1 MLVPIFNTRRPRA
14 QSSHSRGFTLL
25 ETIVVVGIIVL
36 LAGLLFAYAGPMR
49 ERARRAAT
57 KKLIES
63 TYNAIE
69 QYRIAF
75 RNYPP
80 DNYSGY
86 VGSQALVYFLTNAFR
101 RNPVVANGEILSTVN
116 AGPFITYQPSE
127 LMDLTAS
134 GKMSVMDAWRTPV
147 KYVVKTQVQKDVWD
161 AAKSETIYLPFIYS
175 YGPNRIDDNGT
186 NDDIIL
192 GK

>member
-1 MLVPIFNTRRPRA
+1 M
-14 QSSHSRGFTLL
+14 L

-57 KKLIES
+57 KKLVES

-80 DNYSGY
+80 DTYGGY
-86 VGSQALVYFLTNAFR
+86 TSSQALVYFLTNSFR
-101 RNPVVANGEILSTVN
+101 RNPVAANGEIQSTIN

-134 GKMSVMDAWRTPV
+134 GKMSIMDAWRTPL
-147 KYVVKTQVQKDVWD
+147 KYVVKSQIQNDVWD
-161 AAKSETIYLPFIYS
+161 ATKSETIYLPFIYS
-175 YGPNRIDDNGT
+175 FGPNRTDDNGT